1 MTTEYTKQEG
11 ELLPALY
18 FVISGGEVRERN
30 YLQAIEKKQEF
41 NSLRLI
47 FITSERQ
54 KGGLTPK

>member
-30 YLQAIEKKQEF
+30 YLQAIEKSK
-41 NSLRLI
+41 SLI
-47 FITSERQ
+47 AYD
-54 KGGLTPK
+54 